1 MAKTV
6 VLLTA
11 SWCPRCPVAR
21 RLWAG
26 LRDRLGFDLR
36 ELDIDSREGQDAA
49 ALWRISGVPAVIVD
63 GEVVGE
69 VFDAARALGIL
80 GGGKTSEED
89 SRAEAAK

>member
-26 LRDRLGFDLR
+26 LQDRLGFNLQ
-36 ELDIDSREGQDAA
+36 ELDVDSPEGQDAA

-63 GEVVGE
+63 GRQVGE
-69 VFDAARALGIL
+69 VFDEARALHAL
-80 GGGKTSEED
+80 G
-89 SRAEAAK
+89 A